1 MYRILET
8 ESFVHDLETQLGSNS
23 KKIIDKLRSFVYPNL
38 KNNPYYGSNIKK
50 LKNYQP
56 DTWRYRIGD
65 YRFFYEVN
73 LEEKIIIMIAADHRK
88 DCY

>member
-8 ESFVHDLETQLGSNS
+8 ELFVQDLETQLGSHS
-23 KKIIDKLRSFVYPNL
+23 AKLISKLRDFVYPSL
-38 KNNPYYGSNIKK
+38 KQNPYYGPNIKK
-50 LKNYQP
+50 LKNYQL

-73 LEEKIIIMIAADHRK
+73 LKEKVIIMMAADHRK

>member
-8 ESFVHDLETQLGSNS
+8 EPFVHDLETQLGSNA
-23 KKIIDKLRSFVYPNL
+23 KKLINKLRNFVYPVL
-38 KNNPYYGSNIKK
+38 KEDPYYGPNIKK
-50 LKNYQP
+50 LKGYKP

-73 LEEKIIIMIAADHRK
+73 LKEKAVIMMAADHRK